1 MPCGLGDSRVTRGQA
16 ATGDS
21 RGERSAVGALP
32 PEAWPGR
39 HCRATRGFCCFGL
52 VRGSV
57 GRVSP
62 PTPCFLPSP
71 RPVSTQPLPRWDFSR
86 CPRALGEGHVFVWR
100 DPLTHSKVFG
110 PLEGSRALPSRACRA
125 PCEGDRDARDMGRGR
140 EGPRWALSGGRIVD
154 SKLSRPKRSLA
165 VTDGVTFMLEASAQP
180 TRPPPAARSG

>member
-62 PTPCFLPSP
+62 PTPCFLPVSP
-71 RPVSTQPLPRWDFSR
+71 P
-86 CPRALGEGHVFVWR
+86 CPHAATATMGF
-100 DPLTHSKVFG
+100 LTV
-110 PLEGSRALPSRACRA
+110 P
-125 PCEGDRDARDMGRGR
+125 
-140 EGPRWALSGGRIVD
+140 
-154 SKLSRPKRSLA
+154 
-165 VTDGVTFMLEASAQP
+165 
-180 TRPPPAARSG
+180 